1 MARHTI
7 AVTAVIDPPAATAYA
22 VIADYR
28 NGHPHI
34 LPRPPFVSLDVEEG
48 GVGAGTIIR
57 FRMKMLGTTREM
69 RAAITEPEPGRVLV
83 ESDAAGDVVTT
94 FTVEPTGGGKT
105 RVTISTDM
113 KVSGGPVGWLQKK
126 LITRLLRPVYVREI
140 EQLGRVG
147 SDWAKRGSDDRPQ

>member
-7 AVTAVIDPPAATAYA
+7 SASAVIESPAATAYA

-28 NGHPHI
+28 DSHPHI

-48 GVGAGTIIR
+48 SIGAGTVIR
-57 FRMKMLGTTREM
+57 FRMRMLGTTQEM
-69 RAAITEPEPGRVLV
+69 RAAVTEPEPGRVLV
-83 ESDAAGDVVTT
+83 EQDTAGDVVTT
-94 FTVEPTGGGKT
+94 FTVEPAEGGKA

-113 KVSGGPVGWLQKK
+113 RVPDGPIGWLQKK

-140 EQLGRVG
+140 EQLGRVAG
-147 SDWAKRGSDDRPQ
+147 EWAKGGRG

>member
-7 AVTAVIDPPAATAYA
+7 SLTAVIDAPAAIAYA

-28 NGHPHI
+28 DGHPPT

-48 GVGAGTIIR
+48 GVGAGTVIR

-83 ESDAAGDVVTT
+83 ESDPAGAVVST
-94 FTVEPTGGGKT
+94 FTVDHAEGGKA

-113 KVSGGPVGWLQKK
+113 KVLGGTLGWLQR
-126 LITRLLRPVYVREI
+126 RLVT
-140 EQLGRVG
+140 
-147 SDWAKRGSDDRPQ
+147 